1 MDGSIDSESEATE
14 VKRDSLAYVH
24 TEVSRKED
32 IDHDL
37 KVLLTPFPYLTHFS
51 LSEGVVTIHSVT
63 FFFNNHGTFGHN
75 YLSESATRNAGS
87 VSCLQHVKHEPRIS
101 LSALRQP
108 LQFEFL

>member
-63 FFFNNHGTFGHN
+63 FFST
-75 YLSESATRNAGS
+75 TM
-87 VSCLQHVKHEPRIS
+87 KHLDTTACRS
-101 LSALRQP
+101 QP
-108 LQFEFL
+108 LGTRVL